1 VDIFPSTRKRISSTG
16 WIFFLAGFFRCGR
29 FLAAGFFFEALRF
42 YAMGRFRFSL
52 SLIEQ
57 RLRQLAVF

>member
-1 VDIFPSTRKRISSTG
+1 
-16 WIFFLAGFFRCGR
+16 LAGFFRCGR
-29 FLAAGFFFEALRF
+29 LAAGFFFEALRF
-42 YAMGRFRFSL
+42 CAMGRFRFSL